1 MSFLGTRSVRKVDA
15 PRCHL
20 SHAGVI
26 LATDPFCRRHDAGV
40 GHPEQPRRYDAVSE
54 ALDAAGLLAKCAR
67 IGPRDVTRED
77 LALVHEPRYLDLA
90 EREIRGGAEQ
100 LSTGDTGV
108 CPDSWDAA
116 KRAAGCAFA
125 AADGVFRGDAKTA
138 FCLIRPPGHH
148 ASPARGMGFCILNN
162 VALAARHV
170 QRRHGISRVLIIDW
184 DVHHGNGT
192 QDTFYAD
199 GSIFFFS
206 VHQSPWYP
214 GTGSAAETGAG
225 EGQGA
230 TLNCPLP
237 AGSGREEIFACF
249 EKKLLPAMD
258 KFRPEFVLISA
269 GFDSRA
275 GDPLGQFRLT
285 DTDFADLTK
294 IARGIADRSAQG
306 RVVSML
312 EGGYNL
318 AGLASAATA
327 HVQALL

>member
-1 MSFLGTRSVRKVDA
+1 
-15 PRCHL
+15 
-20 SHAGVI
+20 VI
-26 LATDPFCRRHDAGV
+26 LATDPFCKKHEAGSQ
-40 GHPEQPRRYDAVSE
+40 HPEQPRRYDAVAG
-54 ALDAAGLLAKCAR
+54 ALRAAGLLARCR
-67 IGPRDVTRED
+67 EIGPRAVTRED
-77 LALVHEPRYLDLA
+77 LLLVHAAQYLNLA
-90 EREIRGGAEQ
+90 QREIREGAEQ

-108 CPDSWDAA
+108 CPDSWEAA
-116 KRAAGCAFA
+116 GRAAGCALA
-125 AADGVFRGDAKTA
+125 AVDGVFKGDAKTA

-148 ASPARGMGFCILNN
+148 ASPGRGMGFCILNN

-170 QRRHGISRVLIIDW
+170 QRRHGVSRVLIIDW

-199 GSIFFFS
+199 GSVFFFS

-214 GTGSAAETGAG
+214 GTGRATEIGDGDGKGT
-225 EGQGA
+225 

-249 EKKLLPAMD
+249 EKKLVPAMET
-258 KFRPEFVLISA
+258 FQPEFVLISA

-285 DTDFADLTK
+285 DADFADLTG
-294 IARGIADRSAQG
+294 IARSIAEKTAQG
-306 RVVSML
+306 RVVSVL

-318 AGLASAATA
+318 EGLASAATA
-327 HVQALL
+327 HVKAML